1 MYFCVATRR
10 GRCAGGGRCLKF
22 ASGKVKYSRQI
33 KPKCFPCLKSGL
45 FPSEYHSLSAFFF
58 FVPQHVQGAV
68 CPRVQTRDGR
78 WRRCD
83 TQIHCRSRFDR
94 TLSLVYF
101 CKTNIRISLGVGKS
115 ALTIQFIQSQFVD
128 EYDPTIEGNRN
139 TKLFVFVLGEI
150 KSYSPGAVQILI
162 ASSV

>member
-1 MYFCVATRR
+1 MFPLFKIRFV
-10 GRCAGGGRCLKF
+10 
-22 ASGKVKYSRQI
+22 
-33 KPKCFPCLKSGL
+33 PKRI
-45 FPSEYHSLSAFFF
+45 SLSFCFFF

-139 TKLFVFVLGEI
+139 AKLFVFVLGEI

-162 ASSV
+162 ASSVWSIQRPPCWMFLTLQVKKNTGN